1 MTENAESST
10 ATDTKTV
17 RLIGQEAIEYAAA
30 GHETRLVCVG
40 KEGMSFFVPPMDDV
54 DPEKAQDMVDNGTSP
69 DLFSC
74 EADPR
79 IVALGR
85 FLDDF
90 SGIDEDR
97 YGENH
102 YDGPGR
108 SSYFVLTDE
117 EADIEAKHQVMETL
131 WAFNVSFLSRYAPAL
146 GNSRAS
152 KAWEKMVGELCE
164 DATPLVEAVVG
175 DRLDE
180 MVQDAIREDGRG
192 HFLSSYDGEEREES
206 VGGTTYYIYREN

>member
-1 MTENAESST
+1 MTENTESITAE
-10 ATDTKTV
+10 TKSV
-17 RLIGQEAIEYAAA
+17 RLTGQEAIEYAAA
-30 GHETRLVCVG
+30 GHDTRLLKAATADAPAVDD
-40 KEGMSFFVPPMDDV
+40 MD
-54 DPEKAQDMVDNGTSP
+54 PSEAQEQVEAGVSP
-69 DLFSC
+69 GLFSC
-74 EADPR
+74 EVDPR

-85 FLDDF
+85 FLGDF
-90 SGIDEDR
+90 SGVSEDN

-131 WAFNVSFLSRYAPAL
+131 WAFNVNFLSRYAPAL
-146 GNSRAS
+146 RSSRAA

-192 HFLSSYDGEEREES
+192 QFLAGYDHEENEES
-206 VGGTTYYIYREN
+206 VGGVTYYIYREN